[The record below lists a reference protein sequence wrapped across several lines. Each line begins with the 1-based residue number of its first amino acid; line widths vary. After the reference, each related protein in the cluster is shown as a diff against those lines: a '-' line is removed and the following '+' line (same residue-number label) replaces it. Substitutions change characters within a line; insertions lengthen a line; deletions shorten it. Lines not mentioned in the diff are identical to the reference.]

1 MKNLS
6 LSIKETSLVIYVTKQ
21 LNHYF
26 PDDEVVS
33 ENKVASLVYNALS
46 RIERCFQTINLP
58 YYRKDENPFFNHL
71 HGDHYSAFLY
81 ILSRQ
86 AYLNGLE
93 SLAAKIFLFNKLLFG
108 IDAFYTIQLPES
120 FVFVH
125 PLGTILGRATYSN
138 YFVVY
143 QGVTVGANAK
153 GIYPAFS
160 EQTLLFSN
168 SSVIGECQVGKNF
181 VLGSMS
187 SLIDTIVPDNK
198 VLVGNYPNHKILNN
212 SSNQIEKYFLL

>member
-6 LSIKETSLVIYVTKQ
+6 LSINEPSLVTYVTKQ

-26 PDDEVVS
+26 PDDDVVT
-33 ENKVASLVYNALS
+33 ENTVASVIYDALA
-46 RIERCFQTINLP
+46 RVERCFQTIHLP
-58 YYRKDENPFFNHL
+58 YYLKNENPFFNHL
-71 HGDHYSAFLY
+71 HGDHYAAFLY

-86 AYLNGLE
+86 AYLSSLE
-93 SLAAKIFLFNKLLFG
+93 ILATKIFLLNKALFG

-138 YFVVY
+138 HFVVY
-143 QGVTVGANAK
+143 QGVTIGANAE
-153 GIYPAFS
+153 GIYPTFS

-168 SSVIGECQVGKNF
+168 SSVIGECQIGKNF
-181 VLGSMS
+181 VLGAKS

-212 SSNQIEKYFLL
+212 ASNQIAKYFHL